1 MHKPHAMAT
10 IPALDL
16 ERAKA
21 WYKDKLGLTP
31 AGQDP
36 LGGAVY
42 ELADGT
48 RFLLFQSSGAPSG
61 THTQLA
67 LEVEDADS
75 TFRDLRGRGVK
86 FEEYDVPGLKTE
98 DRRVRVAYA
107 VPGLAAWAIGCR
119 PSGAQVMQRQ
129 SLSAPPSPPPAAA
142 LAGARRRADC
152 SSRRTTRPA
161 CAPP

>member
-1 MHKPHAMAT
+1 M
-10 IPALDL
+10 
-16 ERAKA
+16 
-21 WYKDKLGLTP
+21 GLTP

-98 DRRVRVAYA
+98 DGVATF
-107 VPGLAAWAIGCR
+107 GELKSAWFHDSEGNLIAIGT
-119 PSGAQVMQRQ
+119 PVPVTAV
-129 SLSAPPSPPPAAA
+129 
-142 LAGARRRADC
+142 AR
-152 SSRRTTRPA
+152 T
-161 CAPP
+161 